1 MIRLE
6 RHGAGGA
13 VVVVTIDRP
22 DKRNALTP
30 DMARSLAECAG
41 RLRESGAR
49 AAVLAG
55 AGTMFCAGFDLGV
68 CKTDTLATAD
78 LLRSLAT
85 AVRALRRTPI
95 PVVAA
100 AQGGAIA
107 GGCAL
112 VCACDLVVTDR
123 AAKFGYPVVRIGLS
137 PAVSGPTLRM
147 AIDAG
152 RARERMLDPGL
163 IDGEEALRIGL
174 AHECT
179 PTPAEVLPRAL
190 ALADSLAAKPPHSL
204 AATKL
209 WLNELD
215 GSDDDAALDAALR
228 ASLSL
233 TGGAEERERLL
244 ALPL

>member
-1 MIRLE
+1 MIRVE

-13 VVVVTIDRP
+13 VAVITIDRT

-30 DMARSLAECAG
+30 DMARSLADCAG

-55 AGTMFCAGFDLGV
+55 AGATFCAGFDLSI
-68 CKTDTLATAD
+68 CKADTLATAD
-78 LLRSLAT
+78 LLRSLAA
-85 AVRALRRTPI
+85 AVRALRRLPV

-100 AQGGAIA
+100 AQGAAIA

-112 VCACDLVVTDR
+112 VSACDIVVTDR

-137 PAVSGPTLRM
+137 PAVSAPTVLM
-147 AIDAG
+147 ALAAG
-152 RARERMLDPGL
+152 RTRERMLDPGL
-163 IDGEEALRIGL
+163 ITGEEAFRIGL
-174 AHECT
+174 AHECLDAPEAVT
-179 PTPAEVLPRAL
+179 PRAL
-190 ALADSLAAKPPHSL
+190 AIADSLAAKPAHSL
-204 AATKL
+204 ATTKL

-215 GSDDDAALDAALR
+215 GSDDDATLDAALR